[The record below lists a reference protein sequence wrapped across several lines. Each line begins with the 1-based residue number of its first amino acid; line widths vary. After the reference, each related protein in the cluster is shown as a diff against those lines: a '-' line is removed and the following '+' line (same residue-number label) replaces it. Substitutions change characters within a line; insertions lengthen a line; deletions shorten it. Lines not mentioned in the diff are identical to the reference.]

1 MDSIQFTNFSTD
13 GVVIS
18 DTFETWRQKT
28 NGIIT
33 EVSDLRADVSPLF
46 FNNGNS
52 RTVTLD
58 TAQEISGIKTFSAG
72 SSSSPTL
79 KVGNSGL
86 YETAATLVS
95 TSPLQSSKLIATSE
109 LQLGSSSY
117 IVPANDPI
125 ERSLLDKTGNT
136 LTWTTYSSIISDI
149 RAQGSA
155 TVTTTN
161 IVLPVGSIIAYS
173 AVNAPTGWLRC
184 NGTRFRGGDYP
195 ELATLLLNTY
205 GPVYTT
211 ATGSIV
217 ASNVYD
223 ASYYYTLPSISG
235 SIMKAIPDRV
245 INTFIDRGNVFDI
258 IKGGSS
264 VQSLSLTDGGTGTLN
279 LKINNTLS
287 INAARELGV
296 ADLPIDGAKIINGT
310 LTPNKLSIGAPVWDS
325 TSALYEG
332 TASPDNRVAT
342 RKYVNDIAFKAGPV
356 ARLIDKPSSA
366 RHTSAPVSGNF
377 GYINHDGVP
386 VVSGASHDGR
396 LGHVNKYSN
405 TEMPL
410 PDNRRAVSL
419 HISYRQT
426 AALDDT
432 GQLWTLGLNHFNM
445 FNTAAAAANHYEW
458 TLAYAPLYS
467 FSSGNRIK
475 KVIMSGSLDINTLG
489 VIDTSNRLWISG
501 ANQYGVLGRNDTL
514 NTNLRV
520 GKIESTW
527 VLENVLDAMILG
539 SFDGKNYP
547 ETCIA
552 LTPSGLRIA
561 GYGSNG
567 LGGDGLATAI
577 NAVYKLITVPGVTD
591 YSACELYGFGEDSN
605 TTAFLLDKSTN
616 IIYGWGYGGAN
627 GTFGDNNIANKN
639 IPTIIWNNPDV
650 IINKIYS
657 THHSLNA
664 KSGFDTAAYLLGNQ
678 KSSIVAVGSSL
689 TGVAASSTL
698 GTAVAING
706 AGTVFTVGA
715 PGVGNGLVNIHTVSG
730 NTISLS
736 TTLNGTAAASRFG
749 EAVAINLAGNVLAV
763 GAPNTTTNTGRVIV
777 YANSGGTWSQRGA
790 IIEKLSETNAKAGSS
805 VAISS
810 DGNVVV
816 IGSPNFGA
824 SSNRG
829 KVTTWRWN
837 GTAWVEF
844 GNAIESSIASTF
856 FGKRVACNSAGTTIA
871 FSSDLNGGTVH
882 AYELINDAWVQL
894 GTPIIGLSA
903 TDANGTGIALNSVGD
918 ILAIGAP
925 GNDSGG
931 TNFGQTRVFKLNTS
945 KQWIAYGSPINGKS
959 ADDASGTRVALSA
972 DGNTLVIGSPDASS
986 VGLVTNGRV
995 SVYQYINSVW
1005 KLVAGDINGTSASE
1019 KSGSA
1024 LAITSDASKILIGA
1038 PNFTS
1043 STLTNRGATRLFE
1056 FANTT
1061 SISSNVWCSG
1071 SNTGNKFGLIGSSNT
1086 WRTIGE
1092 LPSGYSIVDFYCGN
1106 GYEANTVNFVKAY
1119 RASDQKFYLFVAGTN
1134 ETYSAGG
1141 GYSGP
1146 INSWTRLNLASTVI
1160 EKIIDVQTVASYGYG
1175 DYSVLHLNDGT
1186 LYFAGRNAFMIDPNV
1201 LDNTDRTDFTLIK

>member
-46 FNNGNS
+46 FTNGNS

-72 SSSSPTL
+72 TSSSPTL

-86 YETAATLVS
+86 YESAATLIS

-109 LQLGSSSY
+109 LQLGSSTYS
-117 IVPANDPI
+117 VPANNPT
-125 ERSLLDKTGNT
+125 ERSLLDKSGNT

-149 RAQGSA
+149 RAQGA
-155 TVTTTN
+155 AAVTTTN
-161 IVLPVGSIIAYS
+161 IVLPVGSIIEYS
-173 AVNAPTGWLRC
+173 AVSAPTGWLTC
-184 NGTRFRGGDYP
+184 NGARFRGGDYP

-211 ATGSIV
+211 ATGTTV
-217 ASNVYD
+217 APNAYN
-223 ASYYYTLPSISG
+223 AAHYYTLPSVSG
-235 SIMKAIPDRV
+235 SIMKATPDRV

-258 IKGGSS
+258 IKGGVS
-264 VQSLSLTDGGTGTLN
+264 VESLSLTDGGTGTLN

-296 ADLPIDGAKIINGT
+296 ADLPIDGAKIVNGT
-310 LTPNKLSIGAPVWDS
+310 LTPAKLSIGAPVWDS

-332 TASPDNRVAT
+332 SASPDNRVAT
-342 RKYVNDIAFKAGPV
+342 RKYVTDLAFKAGPV

-366 RHTSAPVSGNF
+366 RHTSAPASGYF
-377 GYINHDGVP
+377 AYINHDGVP
-386 VVSGASHDGR
+386 VMTGASHNGR
-396 LGHVNKYSN
+396 FGHVSKYSN
-405 TEMPL
+405 SEMPL

-432 GQLWTLGLNHFNM
+432 GQLWTLGLNHYNM

-467 FSSGNRIK
+467 FSSGNKIK
-475 KVIMSGSLDINTLG
+475 KVIMSGSLDIATLG

-501 ANQYGVLGRNDTL
+501 ANQYGILGRNDTL
-514 NTNLRV
+514 NTDQRV
-520 GKIESTW
+520 GDIESTW
-527 VLENVLDAMILG
+527 VLENVLDAIIVG
-539 SFDGKNYP
+539 SYSGSAFP

-552 LTPSGLRIA
+552 LTPTGLRIA
-561 GYGSNG
+561 GYGANG
-567 LGGDGLATAI
+567 LGGNGTATAI
-577 NAVYKLITVPGVTD
+577 NKVYNLITVSGVTD
-591 YSACELYGFGEDSN
+591 YSACELYGSGEDSN
-605 TTAFLLDKSTN
+605 TTAFLLDTTTN
-616 IIYGWGYGGAN
+616 IIYGWGYGAN
-627 GTFGDNNIANKN
+627 GIFGDNSTAAKN

-650 IINKIYS
+650 IIDKVYS
-657 THHSLNA
+657 THHNN
-664 KSGFDTAAYLLGNQ
+664 DTAAYLLGNQ
-678 KSSIVAVGSSL
+678 KSSVVAVGSTL
-689 TGVAASSTL
+689 TGAATSSTL

-736 TTLNGTAAASRFG
+736 TTLTGPASGSRFG
-749 EAVAINLAGNVLAV
+749 EAVAVNLVGNVLAV
-763 GAPNTTTNTGRVIV
+763 GAPNTTSNTGRVVV

-790 IIEKLSETNAKAGSS
+790 NIEKLSETSAKAGSS
-805 VAISS
+805 VALSS
-810 DGNVVV
+810 DGNVLVV
-816 IGSPNFGA
+816 GSPNFGT

-844 GNAIESSIASTF
+844 GNAIESNTASSF

-871 FSSDLNGGTVH
+871 FSSDLNNGTVH
-882 AYELINDAWVQL
+882 AYELINNAWVQL
-894 GTPIIGLSA
+894 GTPITGLTA
-903 TDANGTGIALNSVGD
+903 ADANGTGIALNSLGD

-925 GNDSGG
+925 GNDSSG

-945 KQWIAYGSPINGKS
+945 KQWMPYGSPINGKS
-959 ADDASGTRVALSA
+959 ANDASGTRVALSA
-972 DGNTLVIGSPDASS
+972 DGDTLVIGAPDASS
-986 VGLVTNGRV
+986 VGLATNGRV
-995 SVYQYINSVW
+995 SVYRYINGIW
-1005 KLVAGDINGTSASE
+1005 KLVAGDINGAAASE
-1019 KSGSA
+1019 KSGLA
-1024 LAITSDASKILIGA
+1024 LAVTSDASKILIGS

-1043 STLTNRGATRLFE
+1043 ASLSNRGAVRLFE

-1061 SISSNVWCSG
+1061 STTSNVWCSG
-1071 SNTGNKFGLIGSSNT
+1071 TNTDNKFGLAGDSNT
-1086 WRTIGE
+1086 WRTIGG
-1092 LPSGYSIVDFYCGN
+1092 LPTGYEIVDFYVGN
-1106 GYEANTVNFVKAY
+1106 GYEANTINFVKTY
-1119 RASDQKFYLFVAGTN
+1119 RASDQKFYLFVAGAN
-1134 ETYSAGG
+1134 DTYSAGI
-1141 GYSGP
+1141 GYTGA
-1146 INSWTRLNLASTVI
+1146 INSWARLNLASTVI

-1175 DYSVLHLNDGT
+1175 DYTMLHLNDGA
-1186 LYFAGRNAFMIDPNV
+1186 LYFAGYNAWIIDPALPN
-1201 LDNTDRTDFTLIK
+1201 NFERYDFTRIK